1 MLVPCVEVGRS
12 EALTASKFGTVKNVG
27 KEGTCDDFENSKHS
41 KKMMERSVG
50 WGRDEAAAEA
60 MFRRTFVVVVIVVL
74 EIRETKD
81 ASRKFRRKIFIRRR

>member
-1 MLVPCVEVGRS
+1 MRRFRKF
-12 EALTASKFGTVKNVG
+12 EALEKDDGGTGGV
-27 KEGTCDDFENSKHS
+27 ET
-41 KKMMERSVG
+41 
-50 WGRDEAAAEA
+50 